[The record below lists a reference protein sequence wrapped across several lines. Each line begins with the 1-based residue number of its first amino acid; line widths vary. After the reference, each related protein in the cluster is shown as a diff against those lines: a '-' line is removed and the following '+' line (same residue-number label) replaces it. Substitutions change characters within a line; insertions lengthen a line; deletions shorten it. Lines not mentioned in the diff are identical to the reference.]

1 MYTAKLKDRVIENGV
16 VRWVVEFTNGTDT
29 FTDSFKV
36 SKYADLQRQVTS
48 RLVDLNFVDT
58 FTIDGVIDSIVN
70 TPVVQTPEQIAE
82 EKWLKQYYKWLKI
95 KTTLIDTG
103 ILTGNETKVANL
115 KAKVQADY
123 LPAYIDNL

>member
-1 MYTAKLKDRVIENGV
+1 MYTATLKNRLVEGGKI
-16 VRWVVEFTNGTDT
+16 RWVVEFTNGTDT
-29 FTDSFKV
+29 FKDSFHAN
-36 SKYADLQRQVTS
+36 KYTEVQRQVTS

-58 FTIDGVIDSIVN
+58 FTIDGVIDVVA
-70 TPVVQTPEQIAE
+70 TPSVVQTPERVAE

-115 KAKVQADY
+115 KAKVQSDY

>member
-1 MYTAKLKDRVIENGV
+1 MYTAKLKNRLIEGGRI
-16 VRWVVEFTNGTDT
+16 RWVVEFTNGSDT
-29 FTDSFKV
+29 FSESFKV

-58 FTIDGVIDSIVN
+58 FTIDGVIDVVA
-70 TPVVQTPEQIAE
+70 TPSVVQTPEQVAE

-103 ILTGNETKVANL
+103 ILTGNETKVASL
-115 KAKVQADY
+115 KAKVQSDY

>member
-1 MYTAKLKDRVIENGV
+1 MYTATLINRVKENGV
-16 VRWVVEFTNGTDT
+16 VRWIVEFSNGTDT

-36 SKYADLQRQVTS
+36 NKYVDLRKQVTN
-48 RLVDLNFVDT
+48 RLNDLNFVDT
-58 FTIDGVIDSIVN
+58 FTLNAPIDLLVD

-82 EKWLKQYYKWLKI
+82 DKWVRQYYKWLKI

-103 ILTGNETKVANL
+103 ILTGNETKIANL
-115 KAKVQADY
+115 KAKVQSDY